1 MASFKLLLNVR
12 TVENK
17 SNKQLKQSYAQLWS
31 QGT

>member
-17 SNKQLKQSYAQLWS
+17 SNKQLKQSYAQLWG